1 MGPPPFGDGKVT
13 NGVGIYTLP
22 ALQWG
27 HRLSAMERP
36 AGARQQQNPAVL
48 QWGHRLS
55 AMERVA
61 GTVYVCP
68 KDATL
73 QWGHRLSAMERQS
86 RWLNGRPQWACFNGA
101 TAFRRWKGSRGLF
114 CCYRTRNASMG
125 PPPFGDG
132 KSSGCSTS
140 WGRCRCFNGATA
152 FRRWKAEPNSPGA
165 APAPCFNGATAF
177 RRWKVGWHMTAL
189 IRASEA
195 SMGPPPF
202 GDGKLALHHSVCEC
216 GKALQWGH
224 RLSAMESC
232 FMR

>member
-101 TAFRRWKGSRGLF
+101 TAFRRWK
-114 CCYRTRNASMG
+114 
-125 PPPFGDG
+125 
-132 KSSGCSTS
+132 
-140 WGRCRCFNGATA
+140 
-152 FRRWKAEPNSPGA
+152 AEPNSPGA